1 MAVQRCH
8 GIREETRFFWFGS
21 WFGIRISGFPD
32 LDLDL
37 DLFGLVCFGLVLFQ
51 EYFPE
56 RLQKIRELV
65 RSFTF
70 K

>member
-1 MAVQRCH
+1 LSRDQGGDKV
-8 GIREETRFFWFGS
+8 FFGS
-21 WFGIRISGFPD
+21 DPGLGFGFGFPV
-32 LDLDL
+32 L